1 MAGSDNFMNKPLV
14 LITVIAVAFG
24 LGMAVLNITDFDFGV
39 GTSGR
44 ETLEVQQIMV
54 DVFDGKRVLLNQ
66 TITSFAYADDTSRT
80 LNLKTLSFD
89 ADIRLVSNDLFQ
101 DDQNVLVEGTEIELF
116 LIEFAPACLYGIT
129 NGNETQVLSE
139 FVFDNKYNFELL
151 ANPDCEAE
159 KVYHVDGWRIKDL
172 ETVDQE

>member
-1 MAGSDNFMNKPLV
+1 MAGSDKFMNKL
-14 LITVIAVAFG
+14 LLMITVIAVG
-24 LGMAVLNITDFDFGV
+24 FGV
-39 GTSGR
+39 GMGVLNFSDIDIGTER

-66 TITSFAYADDTSRT
+66 TVTGFTFADDTSRT
-80 LNLKTLSFD
+80 LNLKTLSFTD
-89 ADIRLVSNDLFQ
+89 DIRLVSNDLFQ

-139 FVFDNKYNFELL
+139 FIFDNKYNFELIE
-151 ANPDCEAE
+151 NQDCEAE

-172 ETVDQE
+172 ETVGQE